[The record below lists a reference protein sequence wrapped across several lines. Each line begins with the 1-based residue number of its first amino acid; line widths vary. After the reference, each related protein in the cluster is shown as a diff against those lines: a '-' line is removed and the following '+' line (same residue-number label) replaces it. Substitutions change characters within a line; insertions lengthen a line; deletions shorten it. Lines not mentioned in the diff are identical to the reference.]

1 MALLP
6 LKFYPDPILKT
17 KCAPV
22 TTFDTALAT
31 LVEDMI
37 HTMYEEEGIG
47 LAGPQVGITTRICV
61 VDVSEDGQGV
71 TEFINP
77 EIVAKSG
84 NTSIEEGCLSIP
96 GYREFVDRKEKI
108 KVKAQKRDGSPFE
121 VEAEGILA
129 ICLQHEIDH
138 LDGVLFVDRLSR
150 LKKELFLK
158 WLQKK

>member
-1 MALLP
+1 VALLP

-17 KCAPV
+17 KCEPV
-22 TTFDTALAT
+22 TTFDASLTT

-47 LAGPQVGITTRICV
+47 LAAPQIGNTTRVCV

-71 TEFINP
+71 MEFINP

-84 NTSIEEGCLSIP
+84 NTAIEEGCLSIP

-108 KVKAQKRDGSPFE
+108 KVKAQKRDGTPFE
-121 VEAEGILA
+121 IEAEGILS

-138 LDGVLFVDRLSR
+138 LDGILFVDRLSR
-150 LKKELFLK
+150 LKKELFIK